1 MSWGSKGQDD
11 YTVYSTAWKAFTV
24 LNTYML
30 HVFLNTFLRFSV
42 KFFSV
47 CHYGLLYEGFE

>member
-47 CHYGLLYEGFE
+47 CHDGLLYEGFE